1 MCCFCVCI
9 CTSKYSTC
17 QCQRSWIDPHPFSE
31 GSMPENVCPQSV
43 QAFRATCSLPL
54 RGWGMV
60 NCFLLARTG
69 SRLCFCP
76 RLSFCWVFLCCTMR
90 LSFCSRSCEREMNW
104 GLWTSS
110 ASWLEQRTDF
120 CFLREGRPGNN
131 TAIWF
136 TPIFINADPVGRHE
150 VKGFLVLALYHR
162 TWHVNV
168 SQNTYLSYFIVTHWA
183 RIFTKNQ

>member
-1 MCCFCVCI
+1 M
-9 CTSKYSTC
+9 
-17 QCQRSWIDPHPFSE
+17 HL
-31 GSMPENVCPQSV
+31 
-43 QAFRATCSLPL
+43 SLGLNKLSL

-136 TPIFINADPVGRHE
+136 TPWDPIKITILYGKKPQCKYNPCLPWPC
-150 VKGFLVLALYHR
+150 VKMVWTYWWQGTGGQCWPAHR
-162 TWHVNV
+162 AHC
-168 SQNTYLSYFIVTHWA
+168 I
-183 RIFTKNQ
+183 RTKK